1 MTKIF
6 EDQLRHSRQRPQIGR
21 VTERFLSATLQTSLQ
36 VNPIQRTQ
44 TRWPADPAQM
54 FQSGEAPFLPEAMPA
69 GSGLVAGVQASGDLG
84 FGKSS
89 LEKFGGFEAS
99 FFQRQEITFDT
110 FWITHRSF

>member
-69 GSGLVAGVQASGDLG
+69 GSGLVAGAQTPGDLC
-84 FGKSS
+84 FGKSL
-89 LEKFGGFEAS
+89 LEKFSGFKPS
-99 FFQRQEITFDT
+99 LFQRCKIPFNA